1 MILMA
6 GHSKDTGR
14 YDLDSVGSLPG
25 FSSGMILEVFHI
37 SGIWLNLSDR
47 LKMWVRYSIPAG
59 PMCLRWTVAI
69 LSGPIAL
76 EALAFL
82 IASLV
87 CSVEKV
93 WGLAVLFRLMTFV
106 MCLASL

>member
-25 FSSGMILEVFHI
+25 FSSGMIFDIFHM

-47 LKMWVRYSIPAG
+47 LNMWVRYSMPAG
-59 PMCLRWTVAI
+59 PRCLRWMVAI
-69 LSGPIAL
+69 LSGPIVL

-82 IASLV
+82 MSLM
-87 CSVEKV
+87 S
-93 WGLAVLFRLMTFV
+93 LV
-106 MCLASL
+106 MCLAALLLLWLTTEEYC